1 MTNRLYFGDNLDI
14 LRQGYIPDRS
24 VDLIYLDPPF
34 NSQAQYNLL
43 FERLGKSSRSA
54 QAGAFRDTWRW
65 EEEAS
70 LAQTEIMRT
79 RGSVARMTE
88 GFVSALGTSNLGPT
102 ISVWR
107 GRVYPPNGQPSFNA
121 FVFRGQRTDLRH
133 VWAVQNETVGGA
145 RSKAR
150 DRGHP
155 QACAASFDAV

>member
-43 FERLGKSSRSA
+43 FERPGKSSRSA

-70 LAQTEIMRT
+70 LAQTEIMQA
-79 RGSVARMTE
+79 AR
-88 GFVSALGTSNLGPT
+88 
-102 ISVWR
+102 
-107 GRVYPPNGQPSFNA
+107 
-121 FVFRGQRTDLRH
+121 
-133 VWAVQNETVGGA
+133 
-145 RSKAR
+145 
-150 DRGHP
+150 
-155 QACAASFDAV
+155 